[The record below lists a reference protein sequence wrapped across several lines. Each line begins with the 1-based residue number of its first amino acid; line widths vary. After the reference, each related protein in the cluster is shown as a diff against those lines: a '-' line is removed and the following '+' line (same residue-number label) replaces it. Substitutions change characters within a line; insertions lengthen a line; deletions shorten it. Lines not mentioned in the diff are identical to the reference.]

1 MWRYSVDPNIVLV
14 SYRTKSR
21 TCPLNKNL
29 RNDQLILTFNMNEM
43 TRIGGGVKMYD

>member
-21 TCPLNKNL
+21 TCLINKNL
-29 RNDQLILTFNMNEM
+29 RNDYLTLTFNMNEM
-43 TRIGGGVKMYD
+43 RRIGGGVKMYD